1 MATGTDGA
9 AGNRARPDT
18 GTAGETV
25 RIGDQFVASLNH
37 DIRTPLSGIMGMTDL
52 LLETELSE
60 EQRDY
65 VSTARLCADQLLEML
80 NSALEYAALTS
91 GGVKLEKTEFHLP
104 KALEELLRE
113 CRPKAEAKRLKL
125 SLELSAGLPEYV
137 VGDEL
142 RLRQALQPLLSN
154 AVKFT
159 PSGEV
164 EVRARLNGSS
174 EANRISLVVAVRD
187 TGIGIPAARLPEI
200 FESFRQLEAGL
211 SRPYAGM
218 GLGLALARKLAGLL
232 GGGIEVQSQLGQGST
247 FTLNVPLSLP
257 HALAAGTSGA
267 EATAEPDD
275 GRPQVL
281 FVDDNE
287 VARRIVLHILKRS
300 NYRAVC
306 AEGGQQGIDAARRT
320 RFDLILM
327 DLQMPVVNGL
337 EATSVIRTIPGYQGT
352 PILAL
357 TANYSEEF
365 LRRCREA
372 GFQGFVSKPI
382 QREDLLREMRRHIP
396 DASAP
401 QSAHSAD

>member
-1 MATGTDGA
+1 MATGTDSA
-9 AGNRARPDT
+9 AGNGAGPGIGPGVEAAR
-18 GTAGETV
+18 V
-25 RIGDQFVASLNH
+25 GDQFVASLNH

-60 EQRDY
+60 EQREY

-80 NSALEYAALTS
+80 NSALEYAALAS
-91 GGVKLEKTEFHLP
+91 GGFKLEKAEFHLP
-104 KALEELLRE
+104 KALDELLRD
-113 CRPKAEAKRLKL
+113 CRPKAEAKQLKL
-125 SLELSAGLPEYV
+125 SLAVSAEVPEYV

-142 RLRQALQPLLSN
+142 RLRQTLQPLLSN
-154 AVKFT
+154 ALKFT
-159 PSGEV
+159 PKGEV
-164 EVRARLNGSS
+164 EVRASLNGSS
-174 EANRISLVVAVRD
+174 DANRISLVVAVRD
-187 TGIGIPAARLPEI
+187 TGIGIPQARLPEI
-200 FESFRQLEAGL
+200 FESFRQLETGL

-218 GLGLALARKLAGLL
+218 GLGLALARKLADLL

-247 FTLNVPLSLP
+247 FTLNIPLELP
-257 HALAAGTSGA
+257 YATSAGRAGA
-267 EATAEPDD
+267 EATAEADD

-287 VARRIVLHILKRS
+287 VARRIVSHILKRS

-306 AEGGQQGIDAARRT
+306 ADGGQQGIDAAKRT

-337 EATSVIRTIPGYQGT
+337 EATSVIRTIPGYRET

-365 LRRCREA
+365 LRRCQDA

-382 QREDLLREMRRHIP
+382 QREDLLREMKRHLP
-396 DASAP
+396 DKRP
-401 QSAHSAD
+401 PPGRP